1 VPSSNAGAAPIEV
14 DDEEVE
20 VAEGLYHEAQRGPS
34 DALGQMRYAPDG
46 AIADPTAQGCRREAG
61 ISAAVPQRDGMISC
75 SSRSP
80 LATP

>member
-1 VPSSNAGAAPIEV
+1 MPNSNAGAAPIEV

-20 VAEGLYHEAQRGPS
+20 AVEGLHHEAQRGPS
-34 DALGQMRYAPDG
+34 DVLGQMRYAPDG
-46 AIADPTAQGCRREAG
+46 AIADPTAHGCGREAG
-61 ISAAVPQRDGMISC
+61 ISAAVPQRAGMISC